1 MRIVCDLPRLRTVKS
16 FLVRFETGPFL
27 SRTMTP
33 ISTSRV
39 ETRIWGEPRHT
50 DGNGRARH
58 GSSTRRN
65 YAEAEKMDRAVLD
78 AERRVLGPEHS
89 DTLLTMNN
97 LAGVLGDEGRNAEAE
112 KMFREL
118 VEIQTRVLG
127 ADHPQTAESV
137 YNVGVAEALQEHR
150 NEALSFLRQALDHGP
165 PAEGDLAID
174 ADRDLKSL
182 HGDPRFEA
190 IVTDAKQRLAA
201 QKLH

>member
-1 MRIVCDLPRLRTVKS
+1 
-16 FLVRFETGPFL
+16 
-27 SRTMTP
+27 
-33 ISTSRV
+33 
-39 ETRIWGEPRHT
+39 
-50 DGNGRARH
+50 
-58 GSSTRRN
+58 
-65 YAEAEKMDRAVLD
+65 MDREVLD
-78 AERRVLGPEHS
+78 AERRVLGPEHP

-150 NEALSFLRQALDHGP
+150 NEALSFLRQAVDHGL

-190 IVTDAKQRLAA
+190 IVTDAKQLLAA

>member
-1 MRIVCDLPRLRTVKS
+1 
-16 FLVRFETGPFL
+16 
-27 SRTMTP
+27 
-33 ISTSRV
+33 
-39 ETRIWGEPRHT
+39 
-50 DGNGRARH
+50 
-58 GSSTRRN
+58 
-65 YAEAEKMDRAVLD
+65 MDREVLD
-78 AERRVLGPEHS
+78 AERRVLGPEHP

-174 ADRDLKSL
+174 ADPDLKFL

-190 IVTDAKQRLAA
+190 IVTDAKQRLDA
-201 QKLH
+201 QKLY